1 MERRVALL
9 QLRRESG
16 RVESARI
23 AIVKAQR
30 SGCIERLLAH
40 AQTFFAEHGQ
50 LSPRDFRQ
58 HTQRMRAFLEMEC
71 GDDLRT
77 LEAMWK
83 YRDVIDVLISGCQG
97 TAFEGTLWQMLDAE
111 QARVAEVHRE
121 FQKAGLCRNDV
132 PPELFGALVIGTY
145 LLVGKK
151 MARAPEKPDLAL
163 WARTLQQLIREG
175 SIPRDDLATWFSSK
189 TRRVTRWS
197 RSFPRSAISPS
208 R

>member
-1 MERRVALL
+1 
-9 QLRRESG
+9 
-16 RVESARI
+16 
-23 AIVKAQR
+23 
-30 SGCIERLLAH
+30 
-40 AQTFFAEHGQ
+40 
-50 LSPRDFRQ
+50 
-58 HTQRMRAFLEMEC
+58 
-71 GDDLRT
+71 RT

-97 TAFEGTLWQMLDAE
+97 TAFEGTLCQMLDAE

-121 FQKAGLCRNDV
+121 FQKAGLCRDDV

-175 SIPRDDLATWFSSK
+175 SIPRDDLPRAPAAAAESHRHK
-189 TRRVTRWS
+189 PAPRRRRVTRRS
-197 RSFPRSAISPS
+197 RQPRSRP
-208 R
+208 